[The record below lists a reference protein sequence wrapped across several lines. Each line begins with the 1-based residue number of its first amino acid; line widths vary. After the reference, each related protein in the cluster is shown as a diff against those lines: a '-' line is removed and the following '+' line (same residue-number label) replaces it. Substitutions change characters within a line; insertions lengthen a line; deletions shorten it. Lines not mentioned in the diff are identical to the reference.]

1 MNSPGRPLIRP
12 HCASRSLLRIGR
24 SSDGSLVPAP
34 PRFFLP
40 TAPRV
45 FARVFCDP
53 GTLPGTVRFYEAL
66 TSVSLDMDMDIPES
80 GLHVV
85 AVGPF
90 LILEM
95 DKGKLDRA
103 GGSRTHVTIL
113 NANLDDAVARQVAAG
128 AQIVQQRWD
137 APRSGSALRHPDG
150 LLAEYLEH
158 RPSPDDAGEP
168 GPAFR

>member
-1 MNSPGRPLIRP
+1 MYWLHPD
-12 HCASRSLLRIGR
+12 
-24 SSDGSLVPAP
+24 SSYL
-34 PRFFLP
+34 

-53 GTLPGTVRFYEAL
+53 GTLPGAVRFYEAL
-66 TSVSLDMDMDIPES
+66 TSVPQDMDLDIPES

-103 GGSRTHVTIL
+103 GPAAETHVTIL
-113 NANLDDAVARQVAAG
+113 NANLDDAVAQQVAAG
-128 AQIVQQRWD
+128 VQIVQQRWE
-137 APRSGSALRHPDG
+137 APRPGSAPAAPR
-150 LLAEYLEH
+150 
-158 RPSPDDAGEP
+158 RPAS
-168 GPAFR
+168 

>member
-1 MNSPGRPLIRP
+1 MTRLYRLNPD
-12 HCASRSLLRIGR
+12 
-24 SSDGSLVPAP
+24 SSYL
-34 PRFFLP
+34 

-53 GTLPGTVRFYEAL
+53 GTLPGTVRFYEAH

-95 DKGKLDRA
+95 GQAKLDRA
-103 GGSRTHVTIL
+103 GLAAETHVTIL

-128 AQIVQQRWD
+128 AQIVQQRWE
-137 APRSGSALRHPDG
+137 ASPGSGSASAASG
-150 LLAEYLEH
+150 
-158 RPSPDDAGEP
+158 RPAG
-168 GPAFR
+168 